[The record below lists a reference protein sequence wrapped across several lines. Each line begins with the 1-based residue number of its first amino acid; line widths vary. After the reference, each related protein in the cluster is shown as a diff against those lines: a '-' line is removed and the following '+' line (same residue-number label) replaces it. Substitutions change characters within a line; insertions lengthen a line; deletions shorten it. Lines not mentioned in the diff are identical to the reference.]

1 MDETILEVHQLRVA
15 YDGRE
20 VLHGVNLTLKRGE
33 LLGIVGPNGSGKS
46 TVVRALSHVLVPS
59 GGSVRI
65 MGRDPRILK
74 PSELAKLVAVV
85 PQFPVLPD
93 GFTALEVTLMGRT
106 PYLRLLQ
113 GEGPEDGR
121 IARQALAETA
131 SLHLADRPVAELS
144 GGERQLVVVA
154 RALTQEA
161 PIILLDEPTA
171 HLDINHQV
179 MLLDL
184 VARLTRLHDRSV
196 IAVIHDL
203 TLASQYCDRVVVLK
217 DGCAVATGTPM
228 EVIHADMVAA
238 VYGARVAI
246 MEHPITRRPVVI
258 PVPGQYRED
267 GPPLHDMARGLPANS
282 GHGPVP

>member
-1 MDETILEVHQLRVA
+1 MDETVLEVHQLRVA

-20 VLHGVNLTLKRGE
+20 VLHGINLTLKRGE

-46 TVVRALSHVLVPS
+46 TIVRTLSHVLAPS

-65 MGRDPRILK
+65 MGHDPRALK
-74 PSELAKLVAVV
+74 PAELAKLVAVV
-85 PQFPVLPD
+85 PQFPVLPE

-113 GEGPEDGR
+113 GEGPEDVR
-121 IARQALAETA
+121 LARQALTETA
-131 SLHLADRPVAELS
+131 SLDLAERPVGELS

-161 PIILLDEPTA
+161 PIILMDEPTA
-171 HLDINHQV
+171 HLDINHQT

-184 VARLTRLHDRSV
+184 VARLTRDHGRSI

-203 TLASQYCDRVVVLK
+203 TLASQYCDRIVVLS
-217 DGCAVATGTPM
+217 DGRVVATGPPRQVM
-228 EVIHADMVAA
+228 HAEMVAA
-238 VYGARVAI
+238 VYGAQVTI
-246 MEHPITRRPVVI
+246 MEHPVTKRPVVL
-258 PVPGQYRED
+258 PVPGQHGAV
-267 GPPLHDMARGLPANS
+267 GPPEPSLAI
-282 GHGPVP
+282 